1 MRFKKLRIR
10 QRFLFLLERQFVKG
24 AYYQLLFVAAAIGL
38 ISVIGGLLVMPSG
51 EPTAS
56 FNEAVWWAFLRLSDP
71 GYLGDDEG
79 AWRRFISTIVTVLG
93 YVVFLGSLVAI
104 ITTWLNRKIRNL
116 EQGLTPVAANNHV
129 IILGWTNRTIHIA
142 AEIFHSV
149 GRLRRFLKLHGT
161 RSLQLIILS
170 DDVTPDHVQELKD
183 NPLIGKRAH
192 EIILRSGVAIDR
204 EHLQRVDSL
213 NAAAIIIPSQAN
225 GLREFVTPDVQ
236 TIKTLLS
243 LNAES
248 ENALGRKRPF
258 VVAEIQDENKI
269 SAAYRAYSGPIEV
282 LGSNT
287 IISRLL
293 AQNIRHHG
301 LSEVY
306 NELLSR
312 SLNNNLFAK
321 EYAELTGKTIAEARS
336 FFPKAII
343 AGAIHLEQEGYRPM
357 LNLPGDYIL
366 EKDDRLV
373 LLAKNQEAIE
383 LSKKPNPVRNI
394 EPRKALPVKDQN
406 AVTKVLI
413 LGWNNHIPSLIKE
426 FSTYDDEHYEVTMA
440 SLRPVEN
447 RVKDLELVL
456 EDAERV
462 TVNHLVVDY
471 VKENELRMV
480 QPSDFDNIVLVSTDL
495 IEDEEEADARTIVGY
510 ILLEEILDD
519 STERRPQVLLEL
531 ADPSNKI
538 LIKRFK
544 SEVII
549 GPLILSHLLAAI
561 ALRRELHSLYNELLT
576 VGGAEIIF
584 REPSE
589 YGLKNGVIKFR
600 DLEALAE
607 EFHETALGIH
617 RIVNRDEVSVDLI
630 MNPDRDAT
638 LKITD
643 TTSLVVI
650 TTVY

>member
-1 MRFKKLRIR
+1 MRLKKPRIKE
-10 QRFLFLLERQFVKG
+10 RFLFLLERQFVKG

-38 ISVIGGLLVMPSG
+38 ISVVGGLLVLPSG
-51 EPTAS
+51 EPTTS
-56 FNEAVWWAFLRLSDP
+56 FNESVWWAFLRLTDP

-79 AWRRFISTIVTVLG
+79 AWRRFVSTIITVLG

-149 GRLRRFLKLHGT
+149 GRLRRFLKLNGT
-161 RSLQLIILS
+161 RSLRLIILS

-204 EHLQRVDSL
+204 EHLKRVDSL

-225 GLREFVTPDVQ
+225 GQREFVTPDVE
-236 TIKTLLS
+236 TIKALLS

-269 SAAYRAYSGPIEV
+269 SAAYRAYTGPIEV
-282 LGSNT
+282 VGSNT

-321 EYAELTGKTIAEARS
+321 EYDELIGKSIAEART
-336 FFPKAII
+336 FFPRAII
-343 AGAIHLEQEGYRPM
+343 VGIIRLESGGYKPM
-357 LNLPGDYIL
+357 LNLPGDYLL

-373 LLAKNQEAIE
+373 ILAKNHEAIE
-383 LSKKPNPVRNI
+383 LSKKPSQ
-394 EPRKALPVKDQN
+394 PRLIKPKKLLPVKDQQD
-406 AVTKVLI
+406 VTKVLI
-413 LGWNNHIPSLIKE
+413 LGWNNHIPALIKE

-440 SLRPVEN
+440 SLRPIKN

-456 EDAERV
+456 EDAERI
-462 TVNHLVVDY
+462 TVNHIVVDY

-480 QPSDFDNIVLVSTDL
+480 LPSEFDNILLVSTDL

-510 ILLEEILDD
+510 ILLEEILDRV
-519 STERRPQVLLEL
+519 EKRPQVLLEL
-531 ADPSNKI
+531 ADPSNKV

-589 YGLKNGVIKFR
+589 YGLKNGEIKFR
-600 DLEALAE
+600 ELEALAE
-607 EFHETALGIH
+607 GFHETALGLY
-617 RIVNRDEVSVDLI
+617 RIVNRDEVAVDLI

-638 LKITD
+638 LQISD
-643 TTSLVVI
+643 NTSLVVI

>member
-1 MRFKKLRIR
+1 MRIKKPRIKE
-10 QRFLFLLERQFVKG
+10 RFLFLLERQFVKG

-38 ISVIGGLLVMPSG
+38 ISVIGGLLVMPVG
-51 EPTAS
+51 APTAS

-79 AWRRFISTIVTVLG
+79 TWRRFVSTIVTVLG

-161 RSLQLIILS
+161 RSLRLIILS
-170 DDVTPDHVQELKD
+170 YDVTPDHVQELKD
-183 NPLIGKRAH
+183 NPLIGNRAH

-204 EHLQRVDSL
+204 EHLKRVDSL

-225 GLREFVTPDVQ
+225 GQREFVTPDVE
-236 TIKTLLS
+236 TIKALLS

-248 ENALGRKRPF
+248 ENTMGRKRPF

-282 LGSNT
+282 VGSNT

-301 LSEVY
+301 LSEIY

-321 EYAELTGKTIAEARS
+321 EYDALAGKTIAEAKS
-336 FFPKAII
+336 YFPKAII
-343 AGAIHLEQEGYRPM
+343 AGIIRMAEDGYKPM
-357 LNLPGDYIL
+357 LNLRGDYLL
-366 EKDDRLV
+366 EKNDRLV
-373 LLAKNQEAIE
+373 MLAKNQEAIE
-383 LSKKPNPVRNI
+383 MSNKPGQVMKVEPVR
-394 EPRKALPVKDQN
+394 ALPVEDQN
-406 AVTKVLI
+406 QVTRILI
-413 LGWNNHIPSLIKE
+413 LGWNHHIPSLIKE
-426 FSTYDDEHYEVTMA
+426 FSTYEDEQYEIVMA
-440 SLRPVEN
+440 SLRSVES
-447 RVKDLELVL
+447 RQKDLELIM
-456 EDAERV
+456 ETADRV
-462 TVNHLVVDY
+462 TVKHVVVDY
-471 VKENELRMV
+471 VKENELRTV
-480 QPSDFDNIVLVSTDL
+480 NPGQFDNILLVSSDL

-510 ILLEEILDD
+510 ILLEEILDNV
-519 STERRPQVLLEL
+519 ERRPQVLLEL
-531 ADPSNKI
+531 ADPNNES

-549 GPLILSHLLAAI
+549 GPKILSHLLAAI

-589 YGLKNGVIKFR
+589 YGLTKGEITFR

-607 EFHETALGIH
+607 GFHETALGTY
-617 RIVNRDEVSVDLI
+617 RIVNRDEGTINLI
-630 MNPDRDAT
+630 MNPDRNAM
-638 LKITD
+638 LKIND
-643 TTSLVVI
+643 SVSLVVI

>member
-1 MRFKKLRIR
+1 MRIKRPRIKE
-10 QRFLFLLERQFVKG
+10 RFLFLLERQFVKG

-38 ISVIGGLLVMPSG
+38 ISVVGGLLVMPVG
-51 EPTAS
+51 EPTGS

-79 AWRRFISTIVTVLG
+79 TWRRFISTIVTVLG

-161 RSLQLIILS
+161 RSLRLIILS

-183 NPLIGKRAH
+183 NPLIGNRAH

-204 EHLQRVDSL
+204 EHLKRVDSL

-225 GLREFVTPDVQ
+225 GQREFVTPDVE
-236 TIKTLLS
+236 TIKALLS

-248 ENALGRKRPF
+248 ENNMGRKRPF

-282 LGSNT
+282 IGSNT

-321 EYAELTGKTIAEARS
+321 EYPELNSKSIAEAKS
-336 FFPKAII
+336 YFPRAVII
-343 AGAIHLEQEGYRPM
+343 GIIRVIEGGFKPM
-357 LNLPGDYIL
+357 LNLRADFPL
-366 EKDDRLV
+366 EKEDRLV
-373 LLAKNQEAIE
+373 ILAKNQEAIE
-383 LSKKPNPVRNI
+383 PSKKP
-394 EPRKALPVKDQN
+394 EPILKVELKRPLPVDDQN
-406 AVTKVLI
+406 DVTKVLI
-413 LGWNNHIPSLIKE
+413 LGWNHHIPSLIKE
-426 FSTYDDEHYEVTMA
+426 FSTYEDETYEIVMA
-440 SLRPVEN
+440 SLRPVES
-447 RVKDLELVL
+447 REKDLALIIEA
-456 EDAERV
+456 AERI
-462 TVNHLVVDY
+462 TVKHVVVDY
-471 VKENELRMV
+471 VKENELRTV
-480 QPSDFDNIVLVSTDL
+480 NPGEFDNILLVSTDL

-519 STERRPQVLLEL
+519 VENRPQVLLEL
-531 ADPSNKI
+531 ADPSNEI

-549 GPLILSHLLAAI
+549 GPLILSHLLAAV
-561 ALRRELHSLYNELLT
+561 ALRRELQSLYRELLT

-589 YGLKNGVIKFR
+589 YGLQNGEIKFQ

-607 EFHETALGIH
+607 GFHETALGTY
-617 RIVNRDEVSVDLI
+617 RVVNRDEGTIDLV
-630 MNPDRDAT
+630 MNPDRNT
-638 LKITD
+638 MLKIND
-643 TTSLVVI
+643 SVSLVVI

>member
-1 MRFKKLRIR
+1 MRLKKLRIKER
-10 QRFLFLLERQFVKG
+10 LLFLLERQFVKG

-38 ISVIGGLLVMPSG
+38 ISIIGGILVMPVG
-51 EPTAS
+51 DPTES
-56 FNEAVWWAFLRLSDP
+56 FSEAVWWAFLRLSDP
-71 GYLGDDEG
+71 GYLGDDDG
-79 AWRRFISTIVTVLG
+79 TWRRFVSTIVTVLG

-116 EQGLTPVAANNHV
+116 EQGLTPVAVNNHV

-161 RSLQLIILS
+161 RSLRLIILS
-170 DDVTPDHVQELKD
+170 DDVTPDHLQELKD
-183 NPLIGKRAH
+183 NPLIGNRAH

-204 EHLQRVDSL
+204 EHLKRVDSL

-225 GLREFVTPDVQ
+225 GLREFVTPDVE
-236 TIKTLLS
+236 TIKALLS

-248 ENALGRKRPF
+248 ENAMGRKRPY

-282 LGSNT
+282 IGSNT

-321 EYAELTGKTIAEARS
+321 EYAELKGKTIAEAKS
-336 FFPKAII
+336 YFPRAVII
-343 AGAIHLEQEGYRPM
+343 GVIRIAEDGYKPM
-357 LNLPGDYIL
+357 LNLRGDYLL
-366 EKDDRLV
+366 EEEDRLV

-383 LSKKPNPVRNI
+383 LSKKPGPVLKI
-394 EPRKALPVKDQN
+394 DSRKPLPVEDQKDK
-406 AVTKVLI
+406 TKVLI

-426 FSTYDDEHYEVTMA
+426 FSTYEDEQYEVVVA
-440 SLRPVEN
+440 ALRPVES
-447 RVKDLELVL
+447 RKKDLELIL
-456 EDAERV
+456 ETAERV
-462 TVNHLVVDY
+462 TVKHVVVDY
-471 VKENELRMV
+471 VKENELRTV
-480 QPSDFDNIVLVSTDL
+480 NPGEFDNVLLVSTDL

-519 STERRPQVLLEL
+519 VQKRPQVLLEL
-531 ADPSNKI
+531 ADPSNEI
-538 LIKRFK
+538 LTERFK
-544 SEVII
+544 SEVVI
-549 GPLILSHLLAAI
+549 GPLILSHLLAAV
-561 ALRRELHSLYNELLT
+561 ALRRELQSLYSELLT

-589 YGLKNGVIKFR
+589 YGLKDGEIQFG

-607 EFHETALGIH
+607 TFGETALGTY
-617 RIVNRDEVSVDLI
+617 RIVNRDEGTINLT
-630 MNPDRDAT
+630 MNPDRNT
-638 LKITD
+638 VLKIND
-643 TTSLVVI
+643 SVSLVVI